1 MKARNIRKFLA
12 FFCAVMYRYRYVLL
26 LSMKETHR
34 VPVYEL
40 PKIADEGRPL
50 KITGLKNKKSVKTPN
65 FDRNE
70 PKDVVFRNYLNA

>member
-50 KITGLKNKKSVKTPN
+50 KITGLKKQKVGK
-65 FDRNE
+65 
-70 PKDVVFRNYLNA
+70 NAEL

>member
-1 MKARNIRKFLA
+1 M
-12 FFCAVMYRYRYVLL
+12 CRYRYVLL

-50 KITGLKNKKSVKTPN
+50 KITGLKKQKVGK
-65 FDRNE
+65 
-70 PKDVVFRNYLNA
+70 NAEL